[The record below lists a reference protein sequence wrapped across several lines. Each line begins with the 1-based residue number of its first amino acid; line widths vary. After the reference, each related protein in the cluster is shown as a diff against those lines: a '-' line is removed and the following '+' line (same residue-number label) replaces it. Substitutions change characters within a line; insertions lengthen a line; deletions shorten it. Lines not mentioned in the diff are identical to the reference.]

1 MTGGL
6 TPDAKPWLT
15 VITPVYRGE
24 RWIEQSL
31 QSLADQCDGGVE
43 LIVIDSSPDDATAD
57 GSTINDGTW
66 NVTRTSFPD
75 TDTTSAT

>member
-31 QSLADQCDGGVE
+31 QSLADQCNGGVE
-43 LIVIDSSPDDATAD
+43 LIVIDSSPDDATAVAPVPAGEAAPARKKGPVRIRRQD
-57 GSTINDGTW
+57 
-66 NVTRTSFPD
+66 
-75 TDTTSAT
+75 A